1 MNRRLRVG
9 RIFGVEIHVD
19 WSWIVTFVL
28 AAGTLVNLD
37 RYLYPELSAA
47 ALALAGTLAAAGLF
61 ASLGAHEIVRVFA
74 ARGAGLPVRRL
85 TLFVLGG
92 VTDVERAPA
101 TPRTE
106 VLGAIAAPAFSL
118 VLAVVL
124 AIGLAIGTAPLPRD
138 LHDLDRLG
146 LPGIVLAEIAAANV
160 VIAIVNLLP
169 AYPLDGGRLLRAA
182 IWRVSG
188 NVDRATKY
196 SAWTGQI
203 VGWTLVMIGIATA
216 LAHVYADGLEIA
228 GLLCAFVGWFIASA
242 SAQGYARVMAQRSA
256 T

>member
-1 MNRRLRVG
+1 MNRRLRFG
-9 RIFGVEIHVD
+9 RIFGVELYVD

-28 AAGTLVNLD
+28 AAGTLVALD
-37 RYLYPELSAA
+37 AKLYPELTAIEF
-47 ALALAGTLAAAGLF
+47 ALAGAVAAAGLF
-61 ASLGAHEIVRVFA
+61 ASLGAHEIIRVMA

-106 VLGAIAAPAFSL
+106 VLGAIAAPAFSFVTAL
-118 VLAVVL
+118 TTALCLAV
-124 AIGLAIGTAPLPRD
+124 ATAPLPRSI
-138 LHDLDRLG
+138 HDLDRLG
-146 LPGIVLAEIAAANV
+146 LPGVVLAEIAAANL

-182 IWRVSG
+182 LWRATG

-203 VGWTLVMIGIATA
+203 VGWTLVIGGVAIA
-216 LAHVYADGLEIA
+216 LAHRHSLDQLGTFGV
-228 GLLCAFVGWFIASA
+228 LCAAIGWFIASA
-242 SAQGYARVMAQRSA
+242 SAQGYVTVEQREA
-256 T
+256 